1 MSEEN
6 NNPAEESPNQE
17 ETDAEQTPNQTTES
31 KQPQPSFFTRLT
43 IRVLRGII
51 TRLENTVDKLEASS
65 PAETETAALEEERE
79 PQPAA
84 EELRG
89 WNKVL
94 RQVRDRAPIA
104 ESLPDFLLTTILVGG
119 TIAIVWGAAAIIP
132 EDLFQS
138 KPSPSPEEDVAEQPE
153 QPEKPEAPIPPP
165 EAQDSEPEII
175 TKPKRER
182 PPEPEAEPEPELTP
196 EQGLVAAIQD
206 QVSEITTRYAEGLIE
221 SIEANF
227 RDGRLIIAV
236 SNDWFELPTRR
247 QDELSKEMLARSRK
261 LDFTKLVLTTVDGQV
276 LARSPVVGEKM
287 VILQREQPSPTSTS
301 TQS

>member
-1 MSEEN
+1 MTEEN
-6 NNPAEESPNQE
+6 NNPAEEAPNQDTN
-17 ETDAEQTPNQTTES
+17 TDEDKQPKQATES
-31 KQPQPSFFTRLT
+31 NQPKPSFFTRLT

-51 TRLENTVDKLEASS
+51 ARLENTVEKLEASS
-65 PAETETAALEEERE
+65 PAETETAALEAES
-79 PQPAA
+79 QPAA

-89 WNKVL
+89 WNKIL

-119 TIAIVWGAAAIIP
+119 TIAIVWGAVAIIP

-138 KPSPSPEEDVAEQPE
+138 TPSPSPEQEVAEQPE

-165 EAQDSEPEII
+165 EAQESEPEII

-182 PPEPEAEPEPELTP
+182 APEIETEPELTP
-196 EQGLVAAIQD
+196 EQGLIAAIQD

-227 RDGRLIIAV
+227 QDGRLIIAV
-236 SNDWFELPTRR
+236 SNDWFELSTRR

-301 TQS
+301 TKS